1 MNGNETLSEGRCP
14 RCGTGLTEGSCPRCL
29 AGLILGTHADG
40 DPVGAGVPSPPPL
53 RRLGD
58 YDLLEEVARG
68 GMGVVYRARQRSL
81 DREVAVKV
89 LRDHALARPED
100 RRRFRAEAEAIAR
113 LNHPRIVRI
122 HEIGDEEG
130 LAYFAMDFVA
140 GGNLAERTRDGP
152 LRPREAARVVVQ
164 VAEAVQHAHA
174 RGILHRDL
182 KPSNVLLDLD
192 GEACV
197 TDFGLARPL
206 DQGSSLTLTGQVLGT
221 PGYMPPEQAAG
232 RGAVGPAADIYALGA
247 LLYHLL
253 TGRPPFAG
261 ASVSETLRQVQE
273 QEPVS
278 PRLLNAEV
286 PVDLASVCLQCLA
299 KEERLRYPSAEALAA
314 DLRRFLN
321 GEPTLARPAGPTER
335 CLRWVRRQPALA
347 GLAFLAGWL
356 ALLGVAGIAWQ
367 WQRAED
373 SRNRAEASALAARH
387 QVYATDMLGL
397 QRALELGNVGRA
409 VDQLITY
416 EPRPGETD
424 FRGWEW
430 WFLARRCLDWIDTHP
445 HTDRSSTN
453 RLDRSPGPEAPAEPR
468 LAAVTPPVFAPDSS
482 RVAYADAE
490 GRVNLWDPHRRE
502 VVARLPAGLNPL
514 GFSPDG
520 TTLVTAVIATPL
532 PLEPGP
538 FHGLEFWDVRSGTRS
553 GGWSPET
560 TTATNEIVGAASL
573 SPDGQWLATGD
584 LAGRV
589 RLRSVADG
597 RLLRELNPA
606 KQRVWNLVF
615 SPDRRMLAVA
625 LNSDVRLCR
634 LDSEQIRRISGTTT
648 PVAFSPDGR
657 LVATGFFRQ
666 IRIYDVESGE
676 LRHGF
681 FANGLSWLAFSRD
694 GETLASADGS
704 VSLWNVATE
713 RRLATLLH
721 RTGAVFV
728 RFSPDGSTLLGG
740 KPGEVHVWEA
750 ATPGEVERLFNSS
763 VPSFDAPLPP
773 RDPSRVPPRDPDTP
787 RRLIDLS
794 GFYLAALDDN
804 WGGSPTDG
812 DNSLRELTPG
822 VHTLAGVPFDVRGIL
837 QLGSL
842 HGYPRR
848 IRGIPIGLK
857 CRALH
862 FLHAAAWGVDGP
874 GTHVGQYIANYAGG
888 GSVSIP
894 LVLDR
899 NIADWT
905 PGRPLPASLSIAW
918 EGSNET
924 ARATRQIKRLYRF
937 TWINPRPE
945 AEISTLD
952 FSWAAAQTEPF
963 LVAVTAE

>member
-1 MNGNETLSEGRCP
+1 MNRDATLAEGRCP
-14 RCGTGLTEGSCPRCL
+14 RCGTGLTGGPCPRCV
-29 AGLILGTHADG
+29 AGLILGTQPKG
-40 DPVGAGVPSPPPL
+40 DAVGAEVPSPPPL

-81 DREVAVKV
+81 NREVAVKV
-89 LRDHALARPED
+89 LRDRALARSED

-113 LNHPRIVRI
+113 LSHPRIVRI
-122 HEIGDEEG
+122 HEIGDEDG
-130 LAYFAMDFVA
+130 LAYFAMDYVA

-152 LRPREAARVVVQ
+152 LPAREAASLAIQ
-164 VAEAVQHAHA
+164 VADAIQHAHA

-182 KPSNVLLDLD
+182 KPSNVLLDAD
-192 GEACV
+192 GEAYV

-206 DQGSSLTLTGQVLGT
+206 DEGSSLTLTGQVLGT

-232 RGAVGPAADIYALGA
+232 HGSVGPAADIYALGA

-261 ASVSETLRQVQE
+261 ASISETLRQVLE

-278 PRLLNAEV
+278 PALLNAQV
-286 PVDLASVCLQCLA
+286 PIDLASVCLRCLA
-299 KEERLRYPSAEALAA
+299 KEEPSRYVSAEALAD
-314 DLRRFLN
+314 DLRRFLR

-335 CLRWVRRQPALA
+335 CLRWVRRKPALA
-347 GLAFLAGWL
+347 GTALLAGLL
-356 ALLGVAGIAWQ
+356 ALFGFAGITWQ
-367 WQRAED
+367 WRRAED
-373 SRNRAEASALAARH
+373 SRKRAEGSALAARH

-397 QRALELGNVGRA
+397 QRALELGNAGRA
-409 VDQLITY
+409 VDQLLAY
-416 EPRPGETD
+416 EPRSGEPD

-430 WFLARRCLDWIDTHP
+430 WFFAKRCLDWIDTH
-445 HTDRSSTN
+445 SVQAATN
-453 RLDRSPGPEAPAEPR
+453 VPNRFANPETPAERR
-468 LAAVTPPVFAPDSS
+468 LAAITPPVFAPDSATI
-482 RVAYADAE
+482 AYADAE
-490 GRVNLWDPHRRE
+490 GRVNLWDQTRRE
-502 VVARLPAGLNPL
+502 IVSRLPAGLNPL
-514 GFSPDG
+514 GFSKDG
-520 TTLVTAVIATPL
+520 ATLVTAVIATPL

-538 FHGLEFWDVRSGTRS
+538 FGGLEFWDVRSGTRV
-553 GGWSPET
+553 GGWSPE
-560 TTATNEIVGAASL
+560 ATNEIISAASL
-573 SPDGQWLATGD
+573 SPDGQWVATGD

-589 RLRSVADG
+589 RLRDLAEG
-597 RLLRELNPA
+597 RPIREWNPA
-606 KQRVWNLVF
+606 KGRVWNLVF
-615 SPDRRMLAVA
+615 SPDHRVLAVA
-625 LNSDVRLCR
+625 LDSGVWLCR
-634 LDSEQIRRISGTTT
+634 LDSEQDRRIPGTTT

-666 IRIYDVESGE
+666 IRIHDVASGE

-681 FANGLSWLAFSRD
+681 FADPLSWLAFSKD
-694 GETLASADGS
+694 GETLACADGS
-704 VSLWNVATE
+704 ISLWNVATE
-713 RRLATLLH
+713 RRLATLVH
-721 RTGAVFV
+721 RSEAVFV
-728 RFSPDGSTLLGG
+728 RFSPNGATLLGG

-750 ATPGEVERLFNSS
+750 ATPREVERLFNSS

-773 RDPSRVPPRDPDTP
+773 RDPSRIPPRAPDTP

-804 WGGSPTDG
+804 WGGSPTED

-822 VHTLAGVPFDVRGIL
+822 VRILAGVPFDVRGIL

-848 IRGIPIGLK
+848 IRGIPVGLK
-857 CRALH
+857 CRVLH
-862 FLHAAAWGVDGP
+862 FLHGAAWGVDPP
-874 GTHVGQYIANYAGG
+874 GTHVGHYIANYAGG

-894 LVLDR
+894 LVLNQ

-905 PGRPLPASLSIAW
+905 SGPPSSASLPIAW
-918 EGSNET
+918 DGSNAS
-924 ARATRQIKRLYRF
+924 ARSLGVKKRLYRF

-945 AEISTLD
+945 AEITTLD